1 MMVTAS
7 PSSSGEIPANLG
19 PSARSAARLAAIQ
32 ALYQM
37 ELSDHGADAVVREF
51 LRHRLSDQVDDNL
64 IANADPAF
72 FGQIVRGVTSER
84 DELDDMLAAVLSADL
99 GVDRLETVLKV
110 VLRAGVYELSNYM
123 DVPVRVIISEYVD
136 IADAYFGSKET
147 GLVNAVLDR
156 IGRALRIEELEDHSS
171 GRAPTAR

>member
-1 MMVTAS
+1 MTAG
-7 PSSSGEIPANLG
+7 PSSSGETPKTLG
-19 PSARSAARLAAIQ
+19 PSTRSAARLAAVQ

-37 ELSDHGADAVVREF
+37 EISDHAADAVVREF

-72 FGQIVRGVTSER
+72 FGQIVRGVTGER
-84 DELDDMLAAVLSADL
+84 DELDDMVAAVLSADL

-110 VLRAGVYELSNYM
+110 VLRAGVYELSSYL

-156 IGRALRIEELEDHSS
+156 IARALRDEELEDRSS
-171 GRAPTAR
+171 GWAPIAR

>member
-1 MMVTAS
+1 MVTAG
-7 PSSSGEIPANLG
+7 PSSSGEIPATLG
-19 PSARSAARLAAIQ
+19 PSTRSAARLAAIQ

-37 ELSDHGADAVVREF
+37 EVSDHGADAVVREF

-72 FGQIVRGVTSER
+72 FGHIVRGVTGER
-84 DELDDMLAAVLSADL
+84 DELDDMVAAVLSSDL

-110 VLRAGVYELSNYM
+110 VLRAGAYELSNYL

-156 IGRALRIEELEDHSS
+156 IARALRVEELEDRSS
-171 GRAPTAR
+171 GRAPIAR